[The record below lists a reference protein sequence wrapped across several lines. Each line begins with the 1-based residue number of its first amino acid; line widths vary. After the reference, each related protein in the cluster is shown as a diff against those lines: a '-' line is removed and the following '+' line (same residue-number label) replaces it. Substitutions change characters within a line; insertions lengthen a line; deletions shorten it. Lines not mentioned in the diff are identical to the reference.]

1 MQLEPTSEAIVGTA
15 TIIGAAVMVLK
26 KLGFVKIGKAEET
39 KPCPLHGK
47 MNELVDTLKVVQT
60 GNVQRLENHDDELQ
74 EGKNNFKKIDEEI
87 TLLRIGVGVLLDRSG
102 GRPDDFR
109 RNK

>member
-26 KLGFVKIGKAEET
+26 KMGLVKIGKPEEA
-39 KPCPLHGK
+39 KPCPLHNK
-47 MNELVDTLKVVQT
+47 MTELVDTMKLTQS
-60 GNVQRLENHDDELQ
+60 GNIQRLENHDDGLQ